1 MKLTM
6 QLIRA
11 LAALSGQPIRMSS
24 VAAPD
29 NDPDSIVI
37 APDPRAKISPSR
49 NSRSYKG
56 LAYADHAPKLRMD
69 ILTPSRTG
77 STPARALSARWRIR
91 VRAPRSWIASSNFF
105 EPERAAELY

>member
-69 ILTPSRTG
+69 ILTPLKDRVHTRSCSICPVADSCPRAEIMDRVVEFLRARTSR
-77 STPARALSARWRIR
+77 
-91 VRAPRSWIASSNFF
+91 
-105 EPERAAELY
+105 